1 MFRRLSEPVWRLT
14 VSLLDFPFSS
24 THTTSFLRR
33 WRSSGPARRLWA
45 RLMRERLG
53 ARRPE
58 SWMLRFHAQTAGS
71 TLTARSP
78 ENNAVRVALQALSAV
93 LGGAQSLHT
102 NSKDEALALPT
113 QQAALLAL
121 RTQQILACE
130 SGVPQVVDPLGGS
143 WYVEKLTQN
152 LEEEAEAY
160 LEKIRSLGG
169 MLQAI
174 ESGYVQREIQE
185 AAYGHQVRLESGAEI
200 VVGVNR
206 FESEE
211 APIEVLRI
219 DAEVGRRQA
228 SRLKTL
234 RKGRDSSQVEG
245 VLEKIRQSARGIIQ
259 PDACDHRGR

>member
-1 MFRRLSEPVWRLT
+1 
-14 VSLLDFPFSS
+14 
-24 THTTSFLRR
+24 
-33 WRSSGPARRLWA
+33 
-45 RLMRERLG
+45 
-53 ARRPE
+53 
-58 SWMLRFHAQTAGS
+58 MLRFHAQTAGS
-71 TLTARSP
+71 TLTAKGL
-78 ENNAVRVALQALSAV
+78 ENNVVRVALQALSAV

-102 NSKDEALALPT
+102 NSKDEALALPS

-130 SGVPQVVDPLGGS
+130 SGVSQVVDPLGGS
-143 WYVEKLTQN
+143 WYVEKLTQD

-185 AAYGHQVRLESGAEI
+185 AAYQQQARLESGDEI

-219 DAEVGRRQA
+219 DPEVERRQV

-234 RKGRDSSQVEG
+234 RKGRDSTRVEG
-245 VLEKIRQSARGIIQ
+245 ALENIRQSARGPANLMPVIIAAVEAYATVGEIA
-259 PDACDHRGR
+259 DAMRDVFGEHKETIVI